1 MIVTIKLEFDR
12 ESLWQ
17 WDLKQRLIL
26 TGVEE
31 GVEVHFSSPFV
42 RHNEA
47 LRRPTYIEDGVMY
60 ANIPDSLL
68 QKSGYIRAFIY
79 TSTNTELGEAH
90 TIDSINF
97 KVKERKKPQ
106 NYICEEEEILL
117 YNALMERV
125 KNLENKEVDIN
136 EETFVVIIR
145 QTGSGD
151 YKSYHMNKTF
161 EELQKA
167 FNDGK
172 ALLCRYLN
180 TTYVLWSYY
189 DDQKE
194 FVFINIS
201 ENNKTSLGLVH
212 INSEKI
218 YINSTLLSSVY
229 YTKEDKYYTPTQEY
243 HLTPKK
249 YVDEALSKIN
259 FNVLEEADII
269 PFGEYIVY
277 TPVEINGEIK
287 MPIVGETYTMLAKNM
302 SIDSIAYGKE
312 IVVETVAKSNGKG
325 VLLLFKNIPYDF
337 YSSNI
342 VFDFYNNH
350 CTLSTNRGTYLIKL
364 TGKTEAKIITEKS
377 LKDYLPT
384 QENWY
389 ICDEI
394 DAQGRPVISEPKE
407 DMYYLVQLTQ
417 TVENEVEYD
426 VWSFSSN
433 KWVLVDRLTMTYEE
447 DNNNNNNE
455 YELQQATEENLG
467 GVKASPKTDNDTVE
481 AKIGEDGKL
490 YVPTY
495 PEQNEIPVD
504 SALDKTSTNPVQNKA
519 VAEAVEKLSNDKLN
533 ANALPDAINTALTQ
547 AKESGE
553 FDGTNGTTPHI
564 GANGNWFIGESDT
577 GNPSRGEKGDTGE
590 QGPQGI
596 QGEKGATGADGKNG
610 SDGQDGEDGADGI
623 TPHIGENGNWYIG
636 EVDTGVSATGETTSI
651 TVDDKLNKESTNP
664 IQNKTVAE
672 AVDRLSE
679 EIDDK
684 EASGTAQTKVNEH
697 NVSEES
703 HSDIRLLISGLT
715 SRLNTLANSDDMT
728 LDQMAEVVAYIKNN
742 KSLID
747 GITTGK
753 VSVSDIIDNLTTSV
767 SNKPLS
773 AKQGVQLKALIDA
786 IVVPTKTSQLQNDSN
801 FVQKSE
807 LPTITQ
813 EAGESES
820 LVMSQKATT
829 DLIKSMIPETDETEY
844 ETVDSVSEMT
854 DTSKQYVLS
863 TTGTI
868 WTYGEVTENVNVN
881 DQIFDASKAFTGHT
895 SGVNILS
902 SSNKL
907 YPLSID
913 ISQIPQDVEAYVEID
928 GFYERNTTSPYMEK
942 VGFSALENPK
952 QGNSQILKSF
962 YVSTKYLDLV
972 STTKGCRIKVGY
984 GTDTPDTTAVKIDGY
999 ETIKT
1004 MLLEIPSAQTHDAS
1018 TIKVYLQYSYSGT
1031 VTKWYDTELEPST
1044 TGGGGG
1050 NTIELLVKINQN
1062 TTDIYEMGQRVT
1074 ALETGSDT
1082 LTIPSF
1088 WQSAVDECIAKIKAL
1103 QVGRNCITVPFFSDN
1118 HQRNG
1123 YAGLLIAYIMKECNI
1138 PYCFYGGDSISNG
1151 TIANETEMIAQDKA
1165 FDTIM
1170 SYIPNGRLCRAVG
1183 NHDGYWY
1190 DGTNKY
1196 YYDRPQVYELF
1207 LREESI
1213 AQNKHFGGDGTY
1225 YYVDDLASKTRFVVM
1240 NMNGGSVDSAQLSWV
1255 QNTAL
1260 SFNESGWG
1268 VVFISHQPISN
1279 HYHAGISNAKDVAS
1293 AISTTATS
1301 KNVPIM
1307 GWYSGH
1313 VHRDILSTKV
1323 HTGGNGSNVGTENGD
1338 LGFTQVIIT
1347 SDHTGISYDDA
1358 TKHTVANDD
1367 KSHAIDFATFNKS
1380 TRTVNITRL
1389 GIGSDRSYTY

>member
-151 YKSYHMNKTF
+151 YKSYRMNKTF

-269 PFGEYIVY
+269 PFGEYIVNSVY

-350 CTLSTNRGTYLIKL
+350 CTLSTSRGTYLIKL

-447 DNNNNNNE
+447 DNKNNNNNE
-455 YELQQATEENLG
+455 YELQQATENQLG
-467 GVKASPKTDNDTVE
+467 GIKAKNKTDNDTVE
-481 AKIGEDGKL
+481 VKIGEDGKL

-519 VAEAVEKLSNDKLN
+519 VAEAV
-533 ANALPDAINTALTQ
+533 
-547 AKESGE
+547 
-553 FDGTNGTTPHI
+553 
-564 GANGNWFIGESDT
+564 
-577 GNPSRGEKGDTGE
+577 
-590 QGPQGI
+590 
-596 QGEKGATGADGKNG
+596 
-610 SDGQDGEDGADGI
+610 
-623 TPHIGENGNWYIG
+623 
-636 EVDTGVSATGETTSI
+636 
-651 TVDDKLNKESTNP
+651 
-664 IQNKTVAE
+664 
-672 AVDRLSE
+672 DRLSE
-679 EIDDK
+679 DIVDY
-684 EASGTAQTKVNEH
+684 S
-697 NVSEES
+697 S
-703 HSDIRLLISGLT
+703 HKSNTTMHVTSAEKQVWNGKANKTDI
-715 SRLNTLANSDDMT
+715 
-728 LDQMAEVVAYIKNN
+728 
-742 KSLID
+742 
-747 GITTGK
+747 
-753 VSVSDIIDNLTTSV
+753 
-767 SNKPLS
+767 
-773 AKQGVQLKALIDA
+773 
-786 IVVPTKTSQLQNDSN
+786 
-801 FVQKSE
+801 
-807 LPTITQ
+807 PTIVQ
-813 EAGESES
+813 EAGESETS
-820 LVMSQKATT
+820 VMSQKATT

-881 DQIFDASKAFTGHT
+881 DQIFDASKAFTGHM
-895 SGVNILS
+895 SGVNITS

-928 GFYERNTTSPYMEK
+928 GFYERNATSPYMEK

-962 YVSTKYLDLV
+962 YVNTEYLDLV

-984 GTDTPDTTAVKIDGY
+984 GIDVDNTTVVKIDGY

-1004 MLLEIPSAQTHDAS
+1004 MLLEIPPGQTHDAS

-1240 NMNGGSVDSAQLSWV
+1240 NTNGGSVDSAQLSWV